1 MINLGEYSNEVVNKY
16 KLADHPTGS
25 NYICDPPVTDTDV
38 DWVVL
43 VTDWMLVVNELS
55 TLGWDYTADYLGGHG
70 DFTSIR
76 RGEIN
81 LILVQ
86 EKKEFDLWVKA
97 TEEAKKLNLLNK
109 QDRIDLFTKVWE
121 ADKKEVTLDLLEEK
135 YKLFMNDRPYAAGP
149 AIPRYIYSFDG
160 ALFGKIRSDFPE
172 EERNPGWKPEKIPTP
187 KKRKTVA
194 AYLTNLLGV
203 MRA

>member
-1 MINLGEYSNEVVNKY
+1 MINLGEYSNEVINKY
-16 KLADHPTGS
+16 KLDDHPTGS

-43 VTDWMLVVNELS
+43 VTDRGKVITELDH
-55 TLGWDYTADYLGGHG
+55 LGWDYTYDYVGGHG
-70 DFTSIR
+70 DFTSVR

-81 LILVQ
+81 LILVDD
-86 EKKEFDLWVKA
+86 KKEFDLWVKA
-97 TEEAKKLNLLNK
+97 TEEAKRLNLRNK
-109 QDRIDLFTKVWE
+109 QERIDLFSRVWKSE
-121 ADKKEVTLDLLEEK
+121 KKKGEEK
-135 YKLFMNDRPYAAGP
+135 AGP
-149 AIPRYIYSFDG
+149 LVFSWGDVIYYPTYTGIKFYNYYPTEGDVPQD
-160 ALFGKIRSDFPE
+160 KEPKQ
-172 EERNPGWKPEKIPTP
+172 GWKPEKIPTQ

>member
-43 VTDWMLVVNELS
+43 VSDWMSVVNELS

-121 ADKKEVTLDLLEEK
+121 ESKKPEVKITGTGIA
-135 YKLFMNDRPYAAGP
+135 Y
-149 AIPRYIYSFDG
+149 PRIYSDWDHYG
-160 ALFGKIRSDFPE
+160 ITYSVSSYATETVNQAS
-172 EERNPGWKPEKIPTP
+172 NPGWKPEKIPTS